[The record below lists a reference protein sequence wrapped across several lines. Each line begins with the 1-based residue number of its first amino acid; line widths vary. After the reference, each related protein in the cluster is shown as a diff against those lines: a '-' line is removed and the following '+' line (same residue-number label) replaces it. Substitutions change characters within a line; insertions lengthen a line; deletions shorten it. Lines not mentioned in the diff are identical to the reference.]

1 MNTDTEP
8 YILTVFIEDT
18 DITGFVYY
26 ANYLKYL
33 ERARAMLLYHKGVS
47 HAQLIEKEKL
57 MFVVKSCEVDYKKP
71 ARFEDEL
78 KIYTS
83 IEEVCGASL
92 KLKQLVVRGTEL
104 LVQASISLVCVT
116 LEGKPTRL
124 PSFVTIAFR

>member
-1 MNTDTEP
+1 
-8 YILTVFIEDT
+8 
-18 DITGFVYY
+18 
-26 ANYLKYL
+26 
-33 ERARAMLLYHKGVS
+33 MLLYHKGVS